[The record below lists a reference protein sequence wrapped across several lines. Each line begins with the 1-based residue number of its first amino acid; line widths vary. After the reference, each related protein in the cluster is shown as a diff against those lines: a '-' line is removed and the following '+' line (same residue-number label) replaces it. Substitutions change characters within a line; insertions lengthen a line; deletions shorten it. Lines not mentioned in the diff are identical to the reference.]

1 MPTLE
6 VKDHDIVDGVVVSP
20 NCVVGRRGGFVKWV
34 VMHTMEAPET
44 ANTAENVAGYFAN
57 PAAQASAQ
65 YCVDSDSI
73 IQCVDELDYAFA
85 AATTGNMFGIHIEL
99 AGYAAQDDAGW
110 SDEFSQ
116 AMLDKAAALTA
127 SICRKHGIP
136 PRFLPDAQLAAGE
149 KGITTHGAISR
160 VFRESDHT
168 APGPNFPAR
177 HFINL
182 VNQHLGNRIAAQ
194 VNDVIEN
201 GEEMS
206 EKVLEEIRDELKY
219 FNLYN
224 RPGEEGK
231 HFDGQ
236 AASWQRNISNRA
248 TIIADALT
256 PGLEHVK
263 FEGFIYGFLRQILD
277 EAKTTNSLLARLVN
291 KIGA

>member
-44 ANTAENVAGYFAN
+44 ANTAENVASYFAN

-136 PRFLPDAQLAAGE
+136 PRFLTDAQLAAGE

-168 APGPNFPAR
+168 GPEFSRPALYQPRQSAPRQPHR
-177 HFINL
+177 C
-182 VNQHLGNRIAAQ
+182 
-194 VNDVIEN
+194 
-201 GEEMS
+201 
-206 EKVLEEIRDELKY
+206 
-219 FNLYN
+219 
-224 RPGEEGK
+224 PG
-231 HFDGQ
+231 Q
-236 AASWQRNISNRA
+236 
-248 TIIADALT
+248 
-256 PGLEHVK
+256 
-263 FEGFIYGFLRQILD
+263 
-277 EAKTTNSLLARLVN
+277 
-291 KIGA
+291 

>member
-110 SDEFSQ
+110 SDEFSE

-136 PRFLPDAQLAAGE
+136 PRFLTDAQLAAGE

-160 VFRESDHT
+160 VFRQSDHT
-168 APGPNFPAR
+168 DPGEGFPWNKFMRLVQAAMTGKTIGAIIADSIGDEDMTNEQIDYLIEGLRKAITVPITDLLTGGKEHVKHPGEVWIFLENISRQTQEIKDAITPGIPNVKFQGPLDKR
-177 HFINL
+177 LERIERNL
-182 VNQHLGNRIAAQ
+182 
-194 VNDVIEN
+194 
-201 GEEMS
+201 
-206 EKVLEEIRDELKY
+206 DELKK
-219 FNLYN
+219 
-224 RPGEEGK
+224 GK
-231 HFDGQ
+231 
-236 AASWQRNISNRA
+236 
-248 TIIADALT
+248 
-256 PGLEHVK
+256 
-263 FEGFIYGFLRQILD
+263 
-277 EAKTTNSLLARLVN
+277 
-291 KIGA
+291 